1 MATPSTTSKA
11 SSNATYQDSAA
22 ERERLMTAPTMCDD
36 RKREIPDLV
45 SMAAGY
51 RTVGEMESAANQ
63 DKETLGI
70 FVQEFG
76 FASSGNQTPGRS
88 QRAFDKDASR
98 LKKWLEED
106 DAALQAD
113 MIAAMSDRELAEE
126 ILFQSNKR
134 GDA

>member
-1 MATPSTTSKA
+1 
-11 SSNATYQDSAA
+11 
-22 ERERLMTAPTMCDD
+22 
-36 RKREIPDLV
+36 
-45 SMAAGY
+45 
-51 RTVGEMESAANQ
+51 
-63 DKETLGI
+63 
-70 FVQEFG
+70 VQEFG

-88 QRAFDKDASR
+88 QRAFDKDAAR